1 MVQDGDV
8 HFNAVGGNYF
18 RVMET
23 PLLAGRTFDGRDLP
37 NAERAAIVNETF

>member
-1 MVQDGDV
+1 MVQDGDE

-23 PLLAGRTFDGRDLP
+23 PLLAGRTFNGRDLP
-37 NAERAAIVNETF
+37 NAQRAAIVNETF